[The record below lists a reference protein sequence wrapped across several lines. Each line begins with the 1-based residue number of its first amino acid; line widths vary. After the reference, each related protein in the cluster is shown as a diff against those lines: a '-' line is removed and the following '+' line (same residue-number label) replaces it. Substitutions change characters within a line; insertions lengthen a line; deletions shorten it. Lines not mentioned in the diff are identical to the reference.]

1 MLADVVSL
9 LQQVAQHEV
18 SLSQSERKV
27 ARVVLARP
35 DSVIHSTLA
44 ALAHEAGVS
53 EPTVVRFCR
62 SVGCKGFQDFKV
74 RLAQSVA
81 TPFPFADFAIAAGD
95 SLAACATKIFTATVD
110 TLLKV
115 LNQLDL
121 AATKRAVAALVKAR
135 KIEFYSFGA
144 SGNVAL
150 NAHHKFFRLGRPCS
164 AYIDAHLQYMSA
176 ATLGPED
183 VVVAISHTGR
193 TKELLESARL
203 AKDSG
208 ATVIAITAP
217 RSPLAAES
225 SIVLP
230 VDVPEDTDLYTPMT
244 SRLAHLMLIDTL
256 AVGLALRSGEEVSER
271 LRRMKESL
279 KRKRVPKDRAFASEP
294 PASWVNPWER
304 S

>member
-1 MLADVVSL
+1 VLADVVNL
-9 LQQVAQHEV
+9 LQQVTQAEA
-18 SLSQSERKV
+18 SLPQSERKV
-27 ARVVLARP
+27 ARVVLAHP
-35 DSVIHSTLA
+35 DTVIHSTLA
-44 ALAHEAGVS
+44 DLARMAGVS

-81 TPFPFADFAIAAGD
+81 TPFPFADFAITPDD

-121 AATKRAVAALVKAR
+121 EATERAVQALAKAR
-135 KIEFYSFGA
+135 KIEFYGFGA

-150 NAHHKFFRLGRPCS
+150 DAHHKFFRLGRPCS
-164 AYIDAHLQYMSA
+164 VYIDAHLQYMSA
-176 ATLGPED
+176 ATLDPEG

-193 TKELLESARL
+193 TKELLESVRL
-203 AKDSG
+203 ARGSG
-208 ATVIAITAP
+208 ATVIAVTAR

-256 AVGLALRSGEEVSER
+256 AVGLALRSGEGVSER

-279 KRKRVPKDRAFASEP
+279 QHKRVPRTP
-294 PASWVNPWER
+294 ER
-304 S
+304 EHARRPKSRR